1 MRSWQLFLPLETA
14 EDSGP
19 LSLGPLLLVLFLC
32 PFCQGTWYARQV
44 TRGRETGHH
53 GKDRWFKTSVT
64 CGPLSRAAVLRLGPP
79 EHRAHGTPE
88 SETGVCHSG
97 YCLPR
102 VLPPGPAWMS
112 SGLEICC
119 EQSGASGWQCQ
130 AHSSDTCTS
139 ALPPAS
145 SVCLLCLP
153 PGRPGPM
160 GPPGLPGLEG
170 LKGERG
176 NPGWPGTPG
185 APGPKGD
192 PGFQGMPVSCPL
204 SGPVFEKD
212 QKIILVCVCVVY
224 PHV

>member
-1 MRSWQLFLPLETA
+1 
-14 EDSGP
+14 
-19 LSLGPLLLVLFLC
+19 
-32 PFCQGTWYARQV
+32 
-44 TRGRETGHH
+44 
-53 GKDRWFKTSVT
+53 
-64 CGPLSRAAVLRLGPP
+64 
-79 EHRAHGTPE
+79 
-88 SETGVCHSG
+88 
-97 YCLPR
+97 
-102 VLPPGPAWMS
+102 MS

-204 SGPVFEKD
+204 AGPVFEKD
-212 QKIILVCVCVVY
+212 QKIILVCVCVWCIHMCDMYVIL
-224 PHV
+224 PEPLQISPFSLASSHGRQLLQQFLQSSFTQTLRSEML